1 MIKVLFFASLR
12 DQLKVSELQLE
23 SAKNPDV
30 NELINNLIAQGP
42 LWDKAF
48 SNKSI
53 MVAVNQTISNKAC
66 VLNAGDEIAF
76 FPPVTGG

>member
-23 SAKNPDV
+23 SVKNPDV
-30 NELINNLIAQGP
+30 NGLIDNLIAQGP

-48 SNKSI
+48 TNKSI
-53 MVAVNQTISNKAC
+53 MVAVNQTMSKKSC